1 MILAGRAG
9 RGRGP
14 FGLCGVAVCEL
25 GLSRTHAGSGGA
37 SPATRRVVGSAGVTW
52 WGGSASMSPLGYQG
66 VAFWETVSLEAPLVP
81 SLLGHT
87 VLEGEVS
94 VQHRYPL

>member
-1 MILAGRAG
+1 M
-9 RGRGP
+9 GP
-14 FGLCGVAVCEL
+14 LVSVVLERDL

-37 SPATRRVVGSAGVTW
+37 SLATLRVVGSAGVTW
-52 WGGSASMSPLGYQG
+52 WGGSVSMSPLGYRG
-66 VAFWETVSLEAPLVP
+66 MALWEIVSLEAPLVP

-94 VQHRYPL
+94 VKHRYRL